1 MPPSTAIE
9 DAVQVH
15 ITSDQAL
22 RVARLDAESVYRD
35 LTDYRILVEL
45 HQDGWHVDYELKNRH
60 TQGGGPHYV
69 IDAEAGTIRSKR
81 YEQ

>member
-1 MPPSTAIE
+1 MPTSTAIE
-9 DAVQVH
+9 DAVQEQ

-22 RVARLDAESVYRD
+22 KVARLDAEKVYRD
-35 LTDYRILVEL
+35 LAHYRILVEL
-45 HQDGWHVDYELKNRH
+45 HQDGWHVDYELENRH

-69 IDAEAGTIRSKR
+69 IDAKAGTIRNKK